1 MEESAVCVFL
11 RDTTTAIWLAT
22 LQNTTAKYPTPSVST
37 NCSQGTTKGCS
48 PTCISYGRCRPWM
61 PVAPDVDGEF
71 PASLETCECAPSNAF
86 RMLAHAPAVGAQ
98 LLRQVLALLT

>member
-61 PVAPDVDGEF
+61 PVAPELMAIQQQSSRTRANFEPPSQMNKVADSVIEF
-71 PASLETCECAPSNAF
+71 
-86 RMLAHAPAVGAQ
+86 R
-98 LLRQVLALLT
+98 LALRLTR